1 MNRQLYEYSYV
12 MRKETQRK
20 ILTGLFYCIL
30 IFSIT
35 NLVLRFL
42 AFPVRQVSDS
52 MNPDFTEN
60 SMVIVTPLDKTPSRG
75 DVMLLKPRSQSGAGF
90 WKKTGDLFVRFFT
103 AQQISIINRDYTSS
117 PQLRRVV
124 GMPGDSIFMKN
135 FVLYIKPAGENH
147 FLSEF
152 ELSKKPYNVTFYTPP
167 SGWDNSIGVK
177 GNFDEIVLGEDE
189 YFVLGDNRKG
199 TSDSRLWG
207 TVSKS
212 SFQGRI
218 LLCYFPFTC
227 FKLY

>member
-167 SGWDNSIGVK
+167 AGWDNSIGVK
-177 GNFDEIVLGEDE
+177 GNFDEIILGEDE